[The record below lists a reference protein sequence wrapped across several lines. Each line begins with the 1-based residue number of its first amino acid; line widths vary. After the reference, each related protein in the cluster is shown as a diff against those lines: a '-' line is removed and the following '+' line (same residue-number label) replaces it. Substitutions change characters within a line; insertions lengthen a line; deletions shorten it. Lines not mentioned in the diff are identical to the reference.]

1 MIVYIAERG
10 TERYR
15 ELAILKSAKIEEE
28 LQDLG
33 FEVINPLRF
42 LSDHSLDFTDAMKI
56 RIREMMKA
64 DVVYMSD
71 YLNSGEMAIE
81 RSIALNIGMPLYFS
95 IFQLVNYSRIVR
107 KCEEL

>member
-1 MIVYIAERG
+1 MIVYITERG

-28 LQDLG
+28 LQELG
-33 FEVINPLRF
+33 FEVINPLRL
-42 LSDHSLDFTDAMKI
+42 LSDHSLDFTKAMKT
-56 RIREMMKA
+56 RIEAMMKA

-81 RSIALNIGMPLYFS
+81 RSIALNIGMPMYFS
-95 IFQLVNYSRIVR
+95 IFQLVKYRGIV
-107 KCEEL
+107 KECEEL